1 MDPKPSFPPKLRR
14 FFNALAF
21 SFLLLTFFARLA
33 SFFSLS
39 LGINQPQLNRAAF
52 WLVVFTVLIN
62 WRQIVAFLVYLF
74 PHSKSANKFL
84 LLTGAN
90 LLLVLIF
97 LVGYAIFQYG
107 SPLVYE
113 SHPKSFKAAKEVPLV
128 ENTLI
133 SQEFTADS
141 NNLGTVGVKLSV
153 QEKILGFDEE
163 GEVIEI
169 KPERETEEEVVSE
182 ESQEE
187 QTTNQN
193 DFAEEEKESLEEIVY
208 YEPAEIIFR
217 LKEKGAENWFYESP
231 YFFEQATPSHL
242 FPFGF
247 PIIEDSEGKTY
258 LVEIEGRGEPNGK
271 TPSLYVFAAADS
283 AGRPYLYSRYV
294 YRQENLK
301 KDWQPILKNT
311 LAKIGLI
318 FKKGNF
324 LFAFFF
330 LFLFGEVNIF
340 FWAQK
345 DKAGFLKAAE
355 KEFSLF
361 LILYLLLAILIQ
373 IDKLAGQYTD
383 FKLPDFASL
392 AAINNVFLI
401 AVVVLG
407 SVIAL
412 NEKKP

>member
-1 MDPKPSFPPKLRR
+1 MDSKPSFFPKLRR

-21 SFLLLTFFARLA
+21 SFLLLTLFARLA

-39 LGINQPQLNRAAF
+39 LGISQPQLNRAAF
-52 WLVVFTVLIN
+52 WLIIFTVLIN
-62 WRQIVAFLVYLF
+62 RRQIVAFFNAHL
-74 PHSKSANKFL
+74 ANPKQRKKFL

-90 LLLVLIF
+90 LLLILGF
-97 LVGYAIFQYG
+97 LVGFAIFQYG

-113 SHPKSFKAAKEVPLV
+113 SHPKSFKAAKEIPLAQ
-128 ENTLI
+128 NTII
-133 SQEFTADS
+133 SEEFRADS
-141 NNLGTVGVKLSV
+141 NNLGTVGIKLSV
-153 QEKILGFDEE
+153 QEKILGFNEE
-163 GEVIEI
+163 GEIMEI
-169 KPERETEEEVVSE
+169 IPPKEEE
-182 ESQEE
+182 QEE
-187 QTTNQN
+187 
-193 DFAEEEKESLEEIVY
+193 AVEEALVLS
-208 YEPAEIIFR
+208 PAEIVFR
-217 LKEKGAENWFYESP
+217 LKEKNAGEWFYESP
-231 YFFEQATPSHL
+231 YFFEQATSSHL

-258 LVEIEGRGEPNGK
+258 LVEIEGRGEPNGE
-271 TPSLYVFAAADS
+271 TPGLYVFAAADS

-301 KDWQPILKNT
+301 KDWQPIFKNT
-311 LAKIGLI
+311 LAKISLS
-318 FKKGNF
+318 FKKETF

-330 LFLFGEVNIF
+330 LFLFGEANIF

-345 DKAGFLKAAE
+345 GKAGFLKVAE

-361 LILYLLLAILIQ
+361 LILYLSLAILIQ

-383 FKLPDFASL
+383 FELLDFASL
-392 AAINNVFLI
+392 AAINNVFLA

>member
-1 MDPKPSFPPKLRR
+1 MDSKSFFSPKLRR
-14 FFNALAF
+14 FLNALTF
-21 SFLLLTFFARLA
+21 SFLILVVFARLA

-39 LGINQPQLNRAAF
+39 LGINQPQLNRIAF
-52 WLVVFTVLIN
+52 WLIIFTALIN
-62 WRQIVAFLVYLF
+62 WRQIVAFFNAHL
-74 PHSKSANKFL
+74 ANPKQRKKFL

-90 LLLVLIF
+90 LLLILGF
-97 LVGYAIFQYG
+97 LVGFAIFQYS

-113 SHPKSFKAAKEVPLV
+113 SHPKNFKAAKEIPLA
-128 ENTLI
+128 ENTII
-133 SQEFTADS
+133 SEEFRADS
-141 NNLGTVGVKLSV
+141 NNLGTVGIKLSV
-153 QEKILGFDEE
+153 QEKILGFNEE
-163 GEVIEI
+163 GEIMEI
-169 KPERETEEEVVSE
+169 IPPKEEE
-182 ESQEE
+182 QEE
-187 QTTNQN
+187 
-193 DFAEEEKESLEEIVY
+193 AVEEALVLS
-208 YEPAEIIFR
+208 PAEIIFR
-217 LKEKGAENWFYESP
+217 LKEKNAGEWFYESP

-258 LVEIEGRGEPNGK
+258 LVEIEGRGEPNGE
-271 TPSLYVFAAADS
+271 TPGLYVFAAADR

-294 YRQENLK
+294 YRRENLK
-301 KDWQPILKNT
+301 KDWQPIFKNT
-311 LAKIGLI
+311 LAKIGLS
-318 FKKGNF
+318 FKKETF

-330 LFLFGEVNIF
+330 LFLFGEANIF

-345 DKAGFLKAAE
+345 DKAGFLKVAE

-361 LILYLLLAILIQ
+361 LILYLSLAILIQ

-383 FKLPDFASL
+383 FQLPDFASL
-392 AAINNVFLI
+392 AAINNVFLA

>member
-1 MDPKPSFPPKLRR
+1 MFLKHPLFSKIKR
-14 FFNALAF
+14 FLTHLALTAILLAALLFIFSKTGFSLGLDRSKIGRLTLYLVLLAALINIREIKATIDKALAPKKRERLVF
-21 SFLLLTFFARLA
+21 FTLANVILT
-33 SFFSLS
+33 
-39 LGINQPQLNRAAF
+39 
-52 WLVVFTVLIN
+52 LV
-62 WRQIVAFLVYLF
+62 
-74 PHSKSANKFL
+74 
-84 LLTGAN
+84 
-90 LLLVLIF
+90 F

-113 SHPKSFKAAKEVPLV
+113 NHPKSFRAAKEVPLV
-128 ENTLI
+128 QNTII
-133 SQEFTADS
+133 SEEFRADS
-141 NNLGTVGVKLSV
+141 NNLGTVGIKLSV
-153 QEKILGFDEE
+153 QEKILGFNEE
-163 GEVIEI
+163 GEIMEI
-169 KPERETEEEVVSE
+169 IPPKEEEIVGDE
-182 ESQEE
+182 ETQEE
-187 QTTNQN
+187 QAVNQD
-193 DFAEEEKESLEEIVY
+193 DFIEDEEAAEEALILS
-208 YEPAEIIFR
+208 PAEIVFR
-217 LKEKGAENWFYESP
+217 LKEKGAEEWFYESP

-271 TPSLYVFAAADS
+271 TPGLYVFAAADS

-301 KDWQPILKNT
+301 KDWQPILKNI
-311 LAKIGLI
+311 LAKIGLS

-324 LFAFFF
+324 LFALFF
-330 LFLFGEVNIF
+330 LFLFGEINIF

-345 DKAGFLKAAE
+345 GKAGFLKAAE

-361 LILYLLLAILIQ
+361 LILYLSLAILIQ
-373 IDKLAGQYTD
+373 IDKLVGQFTD

-392 AAINNVFLI
+392 AAINNVFLV

-407 SVIAL
+407 SVMAL

>member
-1 MDPKPSFPPKLRR
+1 MDSKPSFFPKLRR

-39 LGINQPQLNRAAF
+39 LGINQPQLNRIAF
-52 WLVVFTVLIN
+52 WLIIFTALIN
-62 WRQIVAFLVYLF
+62 RRQIVAFFNAHL
-74 PHSKSANKFL
+74 ANPKQRKKFL

-97 LVGYAIFQYG
+97 LVGFAIFQYG

-113 SHPKSFKAAKEVPLV
+113 NHPKSFRAAKEVPLV
-128 ENTLI
+128 QNTII
-133 SQEFTADS
+133 SEEFRADS
-141 NNLGTVGVKLSV
+141 NNLGTVGIKLSV
-153 QEKILGFDEE
+153 QEKILGFNEE
-163 GEVIEI
+163 GEIMEI
-169 KPERETEEEVVSE
+169 IPPKEEEIVGDE
-182 ESQEE
+182 ETQEE
-187 QTTNQN
+187 QAVNQD
-193 DFAEEEKESLEEIVY
+193 DFIEDEEAAEEALILS
-208 YEPAEIIFR
+208 PAEIVFR
-217 LKEKGAENWFYESP
+217 LKEKGAGEWFYESP

-258 LVEIEGRGEPNGK
+258 LVEIEGRGEPNGE
-271 TPSLYVFAAADS
+271 TPGLYVFAAADS

-294 YRQENLK
+294 YRRKNLK

-311 LAKIGLI
+311 LAKIGLS
-318 FKKGNF
+318 FKKETF

-330 LFLFGEVNIF
+330 LFLFGEANIF

-345 DKAGFLKAAE
+345 GKAGFLKAAE

-361 LILYLLLAILIQ
+361 LILYLSLAILIQ

-392 AAINNVFLI
+392 AAINNVFL
-401 AVVVLG
+401 ATVVVLG